1 MSRARSLRPW
11 IRALHRDAGY
21 FVVGLTVIYAVSG
34 LAVNHIADFD
44 PSFSQLER
52 THQLPLPLPADD
64 DAVATLAQRHAGID
78 GAPEEVYRADDSQL
92 DVVFA
97 ERTLH
102 VDIRTGA
109 VLEQGQSPRF
119 FLRVANWLHL
129 NRGKRAWTFIA
140 DGYAILLLGLALSG
154 LFMLPGRK
162 GLGGRGAVIAGLG
175 VLVPVVYVVWS
186 GGP

>member
-11 IRALHRDAGY
+11 VRALHRDAGY

-52 THQLPLPLPADD
+52 THQLPLPLPVDD
-64 DAVATLAQRHAGID
+64 DAVAALAQRHAGIE
-78 GAPEEVYRADDSQL
+78 GAPEEVHRADDSQL

-102 VDIRTGA
+102 VDTRTGA

-175 VLVPVVYVVWS
+175 VLVPVVYVLWS